1 MRILSIGKVSIKSAS
16 IHSVSLFDQL
26 VKNCRKVMAYYL
38 DWTLIPFLKQS
49 MLKGALKK
57 NSILFTMIAYQAKN
71 DNKITFKFAL
81 GLQFIMKQK
90 IRELPVLLVSGFKS
104 LAPVNL
110 LLQDPYSKSELYNYR
125 NKSIIIDIQ
134 SYKNQNTA
142 NKIIILKHE
151 DPNHQIASQ
160 KRSANTHWLLVKNQ
174 KRLSSHVRSIK
185 HS

>member
-1 MRILSIGKVSIKSAS
+1 
-16 IHSVSLFDQL
+16 
-26 VKNCRKVMAYYL
+26 
-38 DWTLIPFLKQS
+38 

-90 IRELPVLLVSGFKS
+90 IRKLPVLLVSGFKS

-134 SYKNQNTA
+134 SHKNQNTA

-160 KRSANTHWLLVKNQ
+160 KRSANTH
-174 KRLSSHVRSIK
+174 
-185 HS
+185 